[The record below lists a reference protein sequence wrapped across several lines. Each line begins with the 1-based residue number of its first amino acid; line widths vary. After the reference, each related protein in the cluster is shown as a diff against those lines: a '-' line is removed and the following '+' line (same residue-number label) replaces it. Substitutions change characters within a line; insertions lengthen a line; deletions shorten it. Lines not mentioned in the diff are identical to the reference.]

1 MLSVVRACRQSMTH
15 LVAHLGGTL
24 SKTRWW
30 LLFILI
36 IAAPFHAFLITWLKD
51 AVPET
56 GLITAI
62 SAWREIFVVLI
73 SIIVALEILLY
84 YKLRLDWL
92 DWLIIAYAL
101 LGMVFFFFQENKMQW
116 LWGMR
121 FNIMPFLFYVFV
133 RHVHWE
139 KRGRLII
146 AALISGAVVVILG
159 LLHALVLPQNF
170 LTNFGYSTYQGQ
182 FQPDIALSA
191 CQYLE
196 HTERFCRA
204 ISTFGGPTRYGTY
217 LLLLAGLLLPFLV
230 HKTRGLVAATVLFA
244 LTLVSIVL
252 TYSRSIWIGTG
263 VAALVGFF
271 AFIPRKVKWKIF
283 LAGIVLFLLGI
294 FGWKLLGI
302 WDGKPHEFPPP
313 ILKTIFVRESSTNEH
328 WLLMKDAWETSLEKP
343 LGIGLGAT
351 GPASVR
357 FSKFLTENW
366 YLQISVEMGIVGGL
380 LFVFFLI
387 GLLRKLFLAHRNWSR
402 RGLFLSLLAIS
413 VAGLFT
419 HSFEEIT
426 TILLLMAFA
435 GIFLSPPQSGKR
447 HA

>member
-1 MLSVVRACRQSMTH
+1 MTYSP
-15 LVAHLGGTL
+15 AYLGRI
-24 SKTRWW
+24 RWW

-56 GLITAI
+56 RLITAI

-73 SIIVALEILLY
+73 SLIVVLEIII
-84 YKLRLDWL
+84 KKPFSIHLDRL

-101 LGMVFFFFQENKMQW
+101 LGAVFFFFQENKMQW

-121 FNIMPFLFYVFV
+121 FNVMPFLFYVFV
-133 RHVHWE
+133 RHVHWG
-139 KRGRLII
+139 KRGRLIA
-146 AALISGAVVVILG
+146 AALISGAVVVIFG
-159 LLHALVLPQNF
+159 LLHALILPQNF

-196 HTERFCRA
+196 HTEKFCRA

-217 LLLLAGLLLPFLV
+217 LLLLAGLLLPFLI
-230 HKTRGLVAATVLFA
+230 HKTRGRIAAAVFFVLI
-244 LTLVSIVL
+244 LVSLIL
-252 TYSRSIWIGTG
+252 TYSRSIWIGTS
-263 VAALVGFF
+263 VAALAGFF
-271 AFIPRKVKWKIF
+271 SFVPKKIKWKMIVGGF
-283 LAGIVLFLLGI
+283 FIVLLTI
-294 FGWKLLGI
+294 FGWKLFGI
-302 WDGKPHEFPPP
+302 WDGTPNEFPPP
-313 ILKTIFVRESSTNEH
+313 LLKTIFIRESSTNEH
-328 WLLMKDAWETSLEKP
+328 WLLMKDAWETSLEQP
-343 LGIGLGAT
+343 LGIGLGAA
-351 GPASVR
+351 GSASVR

-366 YLQISVEMGIVGGL
+366 YLQITVEMGLAGGL

-387 GLLRKLFLAHRNWSR
+387 GLLRKLWSR

-419 HSFEEIT
+419 HSFEET
-426 TILLLMAFA
+426 TAVLLLMAFA
-435 GIFLSPPQSGKR
+435 GIFLSGNHVSPPQSEKR